1 MIIKAMRKKTKKP
14 SLYPHYRF
22 NRTFAQALNEDHYET
37 WLYMDEGL
45 FRPYPQRWHNF
56 LVKYGKINKKTKK
69 SVLSYFTKK
78 DWENIKQWVI
88 ATHSERKQMLKEY
101 PRWCTLFNITLRH
114 AILQY
119 KVAVQ
124 EAIIKNNN

>member
-1 MIIKAMRKKTKKP
+1 MRKKTKKP
-14 SLYPHYRF
+14 GLYPHYRF
-22 NRTFAQALNEDHYET
+22 NHTFAQALNEDHYET

-45 FRPYPQRWHNF
+45 LKPYPQRWHNF

-88 ATHSERKQMLKEY
+88 ATRSERRQMLKEY

-119 KVAVQ
+119 EVAVQ
-124 EAIIKNNN
+124 EAII

>member
-1 MIIKAMRKKTKKP
+1 MRKKTKKP
-14 SLYPHYRF
+14 GLYPHYRF

-45 FRPYPQRWHNF
+45 LKPYPQRWHNF

-88 ATHSERKQMLKEY
+88 ATKAERRKMLEEY

-119 KVAVQ
+119 EVAVQ

>member
-1 MIIKAMRKKTKKP
+1 MRKKTRKP
-14 SLYPHYRF
+14 GLYPHYRF
-22 NRTFAQALNEDHYET
+22 SRIFAQALNEDHYET

-45 FRPYPQRWHNF
+45 LKPYPQRWHNF

-88 ATHSERKQMLKEY
+88 ATRSERKQMLQEY
-101 PRWCTLFNITLRH
+101 PRWCTLFNVTLRH

-119 KVAVQ
+119 EVAVQ
-124 EAIIKNNN
+124 EAII